1 MTISVRL
8 DRETEVILK
17 KAATVLHITKSNLV
31 KLSLQD
37 YCHRVLEEK
46 ERHPFQLIGDLLD
59 KGGSG
64 RGDLSVKGEQ
74 ILRETFR
81 RRR

>member
-8 DRETEVILK
+8 DKETESVLD
-17 KAATVLHITKSNLV
+17 KAATVLHTTKSAVV

-46 ERHPFQLIGDLLD
+46 EVRPYQLIEDLLD
-59 KGGSG
+59 KSGSG
-64 RGDLSVKGEQ
+64 KGDLSVRGEE
-74 ILRETFR
+74 ILRKAFR
-81 RRR
+81 KRR